1 MAIIKHTILCPI
13 NYDYASSFAHTPLY
27 NIKRSKPEKCVP
39 TTAVVAFFN
48 RPHIIVAY
56 MVYDVCVC
64 EIVYRRN
71 ALRTGHARTYLYIYY
86 VRVYTTIII

>member
-39 TTAVVAFFN
+39 TTAVIAFSN
-48 RPHIIVAY
+48 RPHIIVGC
-56 MVYDVCVC
+56 VCVC
-64 EIVYRRN
+64 V
-71 ALRTGHARTYLYIYY
+71 Y
-86 VRVYTTIII
+86 VRSYIVEMRFVQDTHVRICTYIMRESTRQ

>member
-39 TTAVVAFFN
+39 TTAVVAFSN
-48 RPHIIVAY
+48 RPHIIVACL
-56 MVYDVCVC
+56 CVC

-86 VRVYTTIII
+86 IRVYTTIII

>member
-1 MAIIKHTILCPI
+1 MPNKLRLRVVVCTHT
-13 NYDYASSFAHTPLY
+13 HTHTSLY

-39 TTAVVAFFN
+39 TTAVVAFSN
-48 RPHIIVAY
+48 RAPY
-56 MVYDVCVC
+56 YCGVYDACVC

-86 VRVYTTIII
+86 VPVYTTIII